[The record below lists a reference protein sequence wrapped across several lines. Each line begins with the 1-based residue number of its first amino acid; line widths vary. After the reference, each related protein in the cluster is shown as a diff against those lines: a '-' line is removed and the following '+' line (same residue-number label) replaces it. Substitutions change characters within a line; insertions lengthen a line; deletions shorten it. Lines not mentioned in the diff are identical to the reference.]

1 MPFSDVL
8 SEDEA
13 PESAATN
20 PLRIVVRNDDLEIV
34 NEAEINSLAGA
45 VEAIRTIVP
54 ECEEPIGI
62 IAIELKPGWRLVNG
76 QPFYSAAW
84 L

>member
-8 SEDEA
+8 AEDEA
-13 PESAATN
+13 PEQAAQN
-20 PLRIVVRNDDLEIV
+20 PLRIVVRNDALEIV

-45 VEAIRTIVP
+45 IEAINTITP
-54 ECEEPIGI
+54 ECEEPVAL